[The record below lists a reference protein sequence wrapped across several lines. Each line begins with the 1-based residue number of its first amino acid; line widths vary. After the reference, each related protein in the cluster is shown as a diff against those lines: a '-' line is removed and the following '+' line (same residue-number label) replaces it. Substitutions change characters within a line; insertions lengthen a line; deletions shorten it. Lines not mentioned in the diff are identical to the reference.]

1 MKINGQHPGIN
12 IEPLSRLVFEYQEL
26 IRKILKLF

>member
-12 IEPLSRLVFEYQEL
+12 IKPRLVFEYQEL
-26 IRKILKLF
+26 IRKNLKLF